1 MYNTK
6 YKLIRIYMYVYII
19 CKSYIC
25 IYIRVRQRSLLVSIM
40 CYVTLEDEPKL
51 AWRALQLMQL
61 MCNSRDQDVFQVL
74 ASGNMTYMRIMW

>member
-1 MYNTK
+1 MC
-6 YKLIRIYMYVYII
+6 IYISYIYT
-19 CKSYIC
+19 SIC
-25 IYIRVRQRSLLVSIM
+25 IYIHVRQRSLLVSIM